1 MHPLF
6 SNDTAWRIHERASS
20 GLLVDARDY
29 YLAFYDAAMAAERS
43 ILLLGWQF
51 DSDVE
56 LVRGA
61 DRASRPRP
69 DYTLLGVLDSLCR
82 ARPEL
87 EIRVLAWD
95 HSFVFALEREVLQK
109 RLFDGAT
116 CERFH
121 FEFDASAPLR
131 ASHHQKIA
139 VFDGRV
145 AFVGSAD
152 LAHARWDTSLHVADD
167 PLRAARGESCRPYHE
182 VQAAVVGAPARSL
195 VDLFVERWRHA
206 TGERLD
212 AEALCRSSHSH
223 EARPSFG
230 VTVPMPASTVALS
243 RTFPAGYGAGAVR
256 EIARLHERAI
266 ARAERLVY
274 VETQYLTS
282 SLVRDALLDRL
293 RDRRMPRLDVVIVL
307 PRRPEKLKETLTV
320 GHTQNELLATL
331 AEAADRHG
339 HALGVYDVASS
350 DADGRD
356 VPVYVHAKLLAV
368 DDAFL
373 TVGSAN
379 LTNRSMA
386 LDSEI
391 HLSYA
396 AAETNDDGAL
406 VAAIRRARVRLLSE
420 HLGVPDADALVAS
433 PDGLVARLDRC
444 VREHAVRLRRHRTS
458 PIEPGPLVRA
468 VQELAG
474 DYLDPDD
481 ELASALAEDDAP
493 PLGDAAAD
501 APASDGVSSA
511 SPAA

>member
-6 SNDTAWRIHERASS
+6 SNETAWRIHERASS

-29 YLAFYDAAMAAERS
+29 YLAFYDAAMSAERS

-61 DRASRPRP
+61 DRASRPRS
-69 DYTLLGVLDSLCR
+69 DHTLLGVLDGLCR

-116 CERFH
+116 CDRFH

-152 LAHARWDTSLHVADD
+152 LAHARWDTSLHAAVD
-167 PLRAARGESCRPYHE
+167 PLRAARGEPCGPYHE

-195 VDLFVERWRHA
+195 VDLFVARWRHA

-212 AEALCRSSHSH
+212 AEALVLPPR
-223 EARPSFG
+223 EPRPSFA
-230 VTVPMPASTVALS
+230 VTVPMPPSTIALS

-282 SLVRDALLDRL
+282 SLVRDALLERL
-293 RDRRMPRLDVVIVL
+293 RDRRRSRLDVVIVL
-307 PRRPEKLKETLTV
+307 PRRPEKLKEALTV
-320 GHTQNELLATL
+320 GRAQSELLATL
-331 AEAADRHG
+331 AEAAERHG
-339 HALGVYDVASS
+339 HALGVYDVAST
-350 DADGRD
+350 DTEGRD
-356 VPVYVHAKLLAV
+356 VPIYVHAKLLAV
-368 DDAFL
+368 DDTFL

-379 LTNRSMA
+379 LTNRSMS

-396 AAETNDDGAL
+396 ADEGDAELAS
-406 VAAIRRARVRLLSE
+406 AIHRARVRLLAE
-420 HLGVPDADALVAS
+420 HVGSPDAEFLVAS
-433 PDGLVARLDRC
+433 PDGLVERLDRC
-444 VREHAVRLRRHRTS
+444 MRERAVRLRPHRTNAV
-458 PIEPGPLVRA
+458 EPGPLVRA

-481 ELASALAEDDAP
+481 ELASALADESPSTSAALDDA
-493 PLGDAAAD
+493 
-501 APASDGVSSA
+501 APISDGASSA